1 MNIPATALH
10 HSAAIDGLRPGS
22 LVQDNLRPGA
32 LEKDNLRPDKL
43 DTLDPSCGLP
53 NLRGN
58 LLLDLYSRPQTLQL
72 SDATLAWLSSIRRNA
87 SHVD

>member
-10 HSAAIDGLRPGS
+10 HTAAIDGLRPGS

-43 DTLDPSCGLP
+43 DTLD
-53 NLRGN
+53 
-58 LLLDLYSRPQTLQL
+58 LLLWPTQFERKSAFGFIFTSADT
-72 SDATLAWLSSIRRNA
+72 SII
-87 SHVD
+87 